1 MQSCTW
7 RLDITKAILLHF
19 GVGILGLPAVLGCK
33 IPMAYLQTSL
43 LHERCQGRRMR
54 IRLSSLGILTAAA
67 GLALSTA
74 CLSGE
79 TSGNPTQSPGI
90 TTAVTL
96 GAVAATPTPLR
107 SLPKPSG
114 PVAQGAT
121 IPALHGTEAAPQP
134 TNTPARPPEPTVGR
148 RLSPPTPSFTP
159 SQIAPI
165 SQNQLT
171 EELKESEVLTFTWR
185 TNFKIRGVPYRE
197 IISGGPGKD
206 EIPALQYPLFEII
219 SHAEQWLSGRSP
231 VQFVEINGDA
241 RAYPL
246 MILTWHEII
255 NDVVGGVPIV
265 ITFCPLCNTGIV
277 FNSTLEGHVLNFGT
291 TGYLRFSN
299 LIIFDRRTESWW
311 QQATGDAIAGELTGK
326 QLEFLP
332 TSIVSFDDFKEAHP
346 EGLVLSL
353 ETGYDRKY
361 GFNPYYKYDSDEPY
375 MYRGPENGQ
384 LPAMERVVSVD
395 LGTESLSIPFSAL
408 EEEPV
413 MNYTLDGRDLAVFY
427 KKGTASAL
435 DESDIGSSKDV
446 GATGVFEANL
456 DGMKLT
462 FHVDGEQIVDDQTG
476 SSWNIFGQAQAGPL
490 AGRQLNP
497 VIHGHHLWFSW
508 VVFKP
513 DTIIYRGGGA

>member
-1 MQSCTW
+1 
-7 RLDITKAILLHF
+7 
-19 GVGILGLPAVLGCK
+19 
-33 IPMAYLQTSL
+33 
-43 LHERCQGRRMR
+43 MR
-54 IRLSSLGILTAAA
+54 IRLGSLVLLTAAA
-67 GLALSTA
+67 GLALATA
-74 CLSGE
+74 CLSGG
-79 TSGNPTQSPGI
+79 TSGSPTHSPGLNP
-90 TTAVTL
+90 AVTP
-96 GAVAATPTPLR
+96 GATAATPSPLG
-107 SLPKPSG
+107 SFSKPSG
-114 PVAQGAT
+114 PAAQGSTVPTVDGAKAANETKAT
-121 IPALHGTEAAPQP
+121 PRP
-134 TNTPARPPEPTVGR
+134 TNTPARQPAPTVAPTVR
-148 RLSPPTPSFTP
+148 RSLSLPTPIFTP
-159 SQIAPI
+159 GQIAPI
-165 SQNQLT
+165 SQHQLT
-171 EELKESEVLTFTWR
+171 EELKESEVLTFSWR
-185 TNFKIRGVPYRE
+185 TNFKIRDVPYRE

-206 EIPALQYPLFEII
+206 GIPALQYPLFEII

-299 LIIFDRRTESWW
+299 LIMFDRLTESWW
-311 QQATGDAIAGELTGK
+311 QQVTGDAIAGELTGK
-326 QLEFLP
+326 KLEFLP
-332 TSIVSFDDFKEAHP
+332 TSIVSFDDFRRAHP

-353 ETGYDRKY
+353 ETGYDRDY

-375 MYRGPENGQ
+375 MYRGPGNGQ
-384 LPAMERVVSVD
+384 LPAQLPPMERVVTVD
-395 LGTESLSIPFSAL
+395 SGTESLSIPFSTL

-413 MNYTLDGRDLAVFY
+413 INYTLDGRDLAVFY

-435 DESDIGSSKDV
+435 DESEISSSKDV

-462 FHVDGEQIVDDQTG
+462 FHLDGEQIVDDQTG
-476 SSWNIFGQAQAGPL
+476 SSWNIFGKAKAGPL
-490 AGRQLNP
+490 AGRKLNP
-497 VIHGHHLWFSW
+497 VVHGNHFWFSW

-513 DTIIYRGGGA
+513 DTIIYPGSGGP